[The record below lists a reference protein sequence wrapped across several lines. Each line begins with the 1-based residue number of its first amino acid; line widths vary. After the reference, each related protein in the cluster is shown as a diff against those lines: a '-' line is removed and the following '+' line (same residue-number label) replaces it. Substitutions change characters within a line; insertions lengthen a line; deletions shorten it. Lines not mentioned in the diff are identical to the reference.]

1 MAMNSAGNRLS
12 LICFFLSCFSL
23 PARAETF
30 AGWAES
36 KAYPVP
42 QIEVQA
48 VDIQVPAVLLT
59 QLEREPEKNL
69 FSKSREKEQ
78 QPDQKTARNL
88 FPLFKLV
95 RSIQP
100 NTMEEKMADNT
111 NQGSKDWDKP
121 GQKKPDQKKPDLNQD
136 ADQDSENP

>member
-1 MAMNSAGNRLS
+1 MSMNGAGNRLS
-12 LICFFLSCFSL
+12 LICFFLACFSL
-23 PARAETF
+23 PSRAETF

-36 KAYPVP
+36 KACSVP

-48 VDIQVPAVLLT
+48 IDIQVPAVLLS
-59 QLEREPEKNL
+59 QLEREHA
-69 FSKSREKEQ
+69 KSREKEQ
-78 QPDQKTARNL
+78 QPSQKTARNL
-88 FPLFKLV
+88 FSVFKLV

-111 NQGSKDWDKP
+111 SNPSSKDWEKP
-121 GQKKPDQKKPDLNQD
+121 GQKKPDQKKPDQNQD